1 MILGRSGLPALA
13 LAAAMAAGAPMAA
26 ADGLPGK
33 NADMI
38 GAPWHSWS
46 GLYGGVHIGNI
57 DAWWDSGFVGGLQ
70 IGKNWQAGKIV
81 YGIEGDLSL
90 SGTDGIDWV
99 GTLRGRLGYLVNPSI
114 LVYGTAGLG
123 FIDFEFGGNETE
135 FVYGL
140 GVEGR
145 LTEATTLRLE
155 YVTFND
161 TDVDIVRLGV
171 NWKLNW

>member
-1 MILGRSGLPALA
+1 MDDTERIYPGDELIPDAPFMATRSIEIECEPSVVWPWLVQMGYQR
-13 LAAAMAAGAPMAA
+13 AG
-26 ADGLPGK
+26 
-33 NADMI
+33 
-38 GAPWHSWS
+38 W
-46 GLYGGVHIGNI
+46 YI

>member
-1 MILGRSGLPALA
+1 MTLGRSGLLALT

-26 ADGLPGK
+26 ADGPPSK
-33 NADMI
+33 DADWI
-38 GAPWHSWS
+38 GTPWHSWT
-46 GLYGGVHIGNI
+46 GLYGGVHVGSI
-57 DAWWDSGFVGGLQ
+57 DAWWDSGFVGGVQ

-81 YGIEGDLSL
+81 YGLEADLSV

-99 GTLRGRLGYLVNPSI
+99 GTVRGRLGYLVNQSI

-123 FIDFEFGGNETE
+123 FIDFDRGGSETE

-140 GVEGR
+140 GIEGK

-155 YVTFND
+155 YLAFSD
-161 TDVDIVRLGV
+161 TDVDVVRVGV